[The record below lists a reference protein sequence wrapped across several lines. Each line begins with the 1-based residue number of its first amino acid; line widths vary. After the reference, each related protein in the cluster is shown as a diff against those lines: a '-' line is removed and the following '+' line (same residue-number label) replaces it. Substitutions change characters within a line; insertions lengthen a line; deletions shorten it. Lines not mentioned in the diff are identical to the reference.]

1 MDDDLKDVQ
10 PTFAAFFQ
18 FEDRNGDLCLLK
30 SWHLDEDAQGNANQ
44 LVEEKDRWSRLDRDT
59 GKANHLV
66 DMALTDLHTG
76 NAWQFDVTAT
86 RAVDEDKID
95 EVYTNFAKRVK
106 MDPGL
111 ALKFGTDA
119 SDLCFVRW
127 AQVIPLKTMRQ
138 EVHYRYNIRKTDYV
152 LDLVRFQNKDFPAGQ
167 SSVRHL
173 EPKTFESCWGLS
185 VSRADWSTMFSKN
198 ERLPIGTPADW
209 QDDMETWFPQFGYNT
224 ADGTDGFLQLVDK
237 LEQIE
242 KLFQAKPEQSST
254 SQMPMDAQ
262 TKKAGKMPSMQSLSI
277 SGHGSA
283 VSGADAMG
291 GAGNDLNVDLSG
303 DEFYN

>member
-18 FEDRNGDLCLLK
+18 FEDRTGDLCLLK
-30 SWHLDEDAQGNANQ
+30 SWHLDEDAQGNATQ

-106 MDPGL
+106 IEPGL
-111 ALKFGTDA
+111 ALEFA
-119 SDLCFVRW
+119 NENFVRW

-152 LDLVRFQNKDFPAGQ
+152 LDLVHFQNNEFPAGQ
-167 SSVRHL
+167 TSVKHL
-173 EPKTFESCWGLS
+173 TPKTFESCWGLS
-185 VSRADWSTMFSKN
+185 VSRADWGTMFSKN
-198 ERLPIGTPADW
+198 ERLPIGTHADW

-242 KLFQAKPEQSST
+242 KLFQAQPEQSPT
-254 SQMPMDAQ
+254 SQTPMNAQ
-262 TKKAGKMPSMQSLSI
+262 TKKAGKMAVMQSLSI
-277 SGHGSA
+277 SGHGPA
-283 VSGADAMG
+283 ISGADVEG
-291 GAGNDLNVDLSG
+291 GAGNDLNVDSSG